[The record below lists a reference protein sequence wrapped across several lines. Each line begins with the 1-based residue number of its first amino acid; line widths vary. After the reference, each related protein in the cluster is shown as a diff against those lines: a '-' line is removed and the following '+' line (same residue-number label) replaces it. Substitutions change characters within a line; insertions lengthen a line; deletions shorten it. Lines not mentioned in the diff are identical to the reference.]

1 MSPKQRRIKQ
11 IVGMIALCICGAA
24 VYELPYLS
32 WSYYDVVIESYRVTN
47 AQMGYLMTAYGIAC
61 VVSNLPAGWLADR
74 FRAGHLIAFAL
85 LSTSLIGIVVS
96 TFPSYGVLMACYIGY
111 GLTTTLPLWSAMM
124 KATRELGESSEMGR
138 LYGFLEGGRGLL
150 PVVYGAF
157 IIPVFHRMGEGVAA
171 FRTVIWY
178 FIILGFACAIFAW
191 FGIKKLREDP
201 EEQAQTKKEKV
212 TWRDYLILMKNKQ
225 LWLLTLLMFC
235 CFMIYESYSYITPY
249 LTNFFGLSTSLGA
262 IISLIKS
269 YGLAVFGGIA
279 AGFIADKIHSNPKVI
294 SIGFFLMVLAIGI
307 FMVVP
312 AQPELIWVAFITI
325 LILSLGLFMVRALY
339 FAVIDEI
346 RIPLKYTGMAVGLAS
361 TLGCLPQTFIYSIT
375 GNLLD
380 KFPGHTGYLYMF
392 IYMFVSAAVGGVCAY
407 VLHRNIKKQRLV
419 GKEQA

>member
-11 IVGMIALCICGAA
+11 IIGMIALCICGAA

-32 WSYYDVVIESYRVTN
+32 WSYYDVVIESFRVTN

-61 VVSNLPAGWLADR
+61 VVSYLPAGWLADR
-74 FRAGHLIAFAL
+74 FRSGHLIAFSL
-85 LSTSLIGIVVS
+85 LSTSVIGIIVA
-96 TFPSYGVLMACYIGY
+96 TFPSYSILMCCYIGY

-124 KATRELGESSEMGR
+124 KATRELGESAEMGR

-150 PVVYGAF
+150 PVIYGAF
-157 IIPVFHRMGEGVAA
+157 IIPIFHKMGEGVAA

-178 FIILGFACAIFAW
+178 FVILGLVCAVFAL

-201 EEQAQTKKEKV
+201 DEKKSTTAKLSV
-212 TWRDYLILMKNKQ
+212 RDYLILMKNKQ
-225 LWLLTLLMFC
+225 LWLLTMLMFC

-249 LTNFFGLSTSLGA
+249 LTQFFGLSTSLGA

-279 AGFIADKIHSNPKVI
+279 AGFVADRIHSNPKVI

-307 FMVVP
+307 FMIVP

-325 LILSLGLFMVRALY
+325 LILSLGLFMIRALY

-346 RIPLKYTGMAVGLAS
+346 RIPLKYTGMAVGFAS
-361 TLGCLPQTFIYSIT
+361 VIGCLPQTFIYSVT

-380 KFPGHTGYLYMF
+380 RFPGHTGYLYMF
-392 IYMFVSAAVGGVCAY
+392 IYMFASAAIGGICAILLY
-407 VLHRNIKKQRLV
+407 RSIKKSKLL
-419 GKEQA
+419 GKEVA